1 MKDGRPQAAVANGSG
16 ANAARRIARSTEDT
30 HSKGGRPTWR
40 TGPNPIFQR
49 QFPAAKTRGW
59 LPHFQKAAKDYEFPP
74 ELLLGIASR
83 ETNMKNIVGDGGH
96 GYGVM
101 QIDDRSYPDWCSDGW
116 KDVDACIQKGAL
128 VLDGKREQ
136 IRSGEGKSL
145 KIGGATFRG
154 APSVSDTD
162 LIRVSVAAYNSG
174 LWAFYCFS
182 KGRDPDAKSTGHD
195 YSKDVLNRT
204 QLFATFLSG

>member
-1 MKDGRPQAAVANGSG
+1 M
-16 ANAARRIARSTEDT
+16 EDT
-30 HSKGGRPTWR
+30 HSEGTEGDVANWTKSDL
-40 TGPNPIFQR
+40 QR
-49 QFPAAKTRGW
+49 QFQAAKTRGW

-101 QIDDRSYPDWCSDGW
+101 QIDDRSYPDWCHSGGW
-116 KDVDACIQKGAL
+116 KDVNACIQKGAL

-182 KGRDPDAKSTGHD
+182 RGRDPDAKSTGHD

-204 QLFATFLSG
+204 QLFATLLSG